1 MKKPEDILI
10 DVQAQKHPLDN
21 NYKFLSLL
29 IPADYP
35 HVTIVAL
42 DRPKKLNAIHAAL
55 WREIGHVFGQLGT
68 LGDDCRCVLLTGS
81 GRGFCAGIDIQ
92 DLSFTETESTTDDPA
107 RKGLAMIRKV
117 KQMQACFSQLEQCP
131 VPVVV
136 AIHGVCVGAGIDLA
150 CCADIRLCT
159 PSALFSVREVRMG
172 LAADVGTLQRLPKI
186 TGNDSL
192 VNDVSLT
199 GRNFTSEEARNM
211 GFVSRLLQEEN
222 FLGEALKV
230 CQSIAMNSPI
240 AVVGT
245 KKALLYARDHSV
257 TDSLEQIISYNA
269 MALQSEDL
277 PLSIA
282 AAMQKQRAKFATI
295 PAHSKL

>member
-1 MKKPEDILI
+1 
-10 DVQAQKHPLDN
+10 
-21 NYKFLSLL
+21 
-29 IPADYP
+29 
-35 HVTIVAL
+35 
-42 DRPKKLNAIHAAL
+42 
-55 WREIGHVFGQLGT
+55 
-68 LGDDCRCVLLTGS
+68 
-81 GRGFCAGIDIQ
+81 
-92 DLSFTETESTTDDPA
+92 
-107 RKGLAMIRKV
+107 
-117 KQMQACFSQLEQCP
+117 
-131 VPVVV
+131 
-136 AIHGVCVGAGIDLA
+136 
-150 CCADIRLCT
+150 
-159 PSALFSVREVRMG
+159 
-172 LAADVGTLQRLPKI
+172 
-186 TGNDSL
+186 
-192 VNDVSLT
+192 
-199 GRNFTSEEARNM
+199 M